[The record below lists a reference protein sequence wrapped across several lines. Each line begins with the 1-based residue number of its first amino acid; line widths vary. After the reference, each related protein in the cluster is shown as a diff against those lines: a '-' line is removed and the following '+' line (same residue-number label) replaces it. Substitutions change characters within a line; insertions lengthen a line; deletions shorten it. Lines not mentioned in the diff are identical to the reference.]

1 MLGKKKE
8 DGDRA
13 LFSIPVNADVNVQS
27 HEFVSRPTDQES
39 RQ

>member
-13 LFSIPVNADVNVQS
+13 LFSTAVNADVSVQS
-27 HEFVSRPTDQES
+27 HEFVSRPTD
-39 RQ
+39 